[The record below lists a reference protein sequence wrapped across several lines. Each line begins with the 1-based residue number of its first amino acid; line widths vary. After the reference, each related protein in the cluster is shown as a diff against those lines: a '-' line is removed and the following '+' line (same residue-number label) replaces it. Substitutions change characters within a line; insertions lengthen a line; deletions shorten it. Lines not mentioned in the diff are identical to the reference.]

1 MRQITFTDFKKVTRE
16 EIEKLIPFE
25 VIFNGDPRFRVVPK
39 TWRDPRVL
47 VAMGE
52 EIGRNAQK

>member
-1 MRQITFTDFKKVTRE
+1 MQKITFTDFKKLTRE
-16 EIEKLIPFE
+16 EIESKLPLE
-25 VIFNGDPRFRVVPK
+25 VTFNSESKFKVVPK
-39 TWRDPRVL
+39 TWRDPRML